1 MDIPEDV
8 SESWYRG
15 QVTVTL
21 KDAAFEPSSPMR
33 HTTKL
38 SKLLEGDTKPI
49 LFLYSDGGPDHCVT
63 YISVQTALIALF
75 RGLDLDYLC
84 AARTAPCHSWRNLVE
99 RVMSTI
105 NLGMQCVSLIK
116 KGSHK
121 YEKEAKS
128 AKVLLISG
136 KLYRGT
142 PVSRKSLDSVAPVK
156 ILLSVLFQRLE
167 LKKNKFKIGVAT
179 SDSDIE
185 EMWGNVTTIDPSVDP
200 KETLNKGNLSLKPQL
215 VSFLNHCSRQ
225 RHYCLEIQKCG
236 ESSYT
241 ICKPVRLPDDVF
253 VVRHLPDPTPS
264 SDGPCEPFADIFG
277 KEISESH

>member
-1 MDIPEDV
+1 MDIPEVV

-63 YISVQTALIALF
+63 YISVQTALITLF

-99 RVMSTI
+99 RVMS
-105 NLGMQCVSLIK
+105 
-116 KGSHK
+116 
-121 YEKEAKS
+121 
-128 AKVLLISG
+128 
-136 KLYRGT
+136 
-142 PVSRKSLDSVAPVK
+142 VK

-236 ESSYT
+236 ESSCT
-241 ICKPVRLPDDVF
+241 ICKPVHLPDDVF
-253 VVRHLPDPTPS
+253 VV
-264 SDGPCEPFADIFG
+264 
-277 KEISESH
+277 